1 MQQAAPTPT
10 HPIEATINIPGSK
23 SITNRALILAALAQG
38 TSRLS
43 NIQISDDTR
52 TLITALKQLGIEITV
67 DEKKATCHIKGC
79 DGIFPN
85 NKATI
90 WCQDAGT
97 IARFLLAAC
106 AIMPGEYYIDATPRL
121 RARPIFPLLNALTE
135 QGATILPIEA
145 KSLPL
150 TLKGKRFLAGGP
162 IATDASLSSQIASA
176 LLMIAPFTEK
186 PVTLTL
192 EKLVSE
198 PYIAMTLS
206 VMTAFGVSAKQI
218 EALRFQIPNTQRY
231 LATEYLIE
239 PDYSTASYFFAA
251 AAITGGRVTIQ
262 PTERANVI
270 QGDIAFLNALEQM
283 GCLIEE
289 TATGLIVQG
298 PEELAGIK
306 IDMSDFSDTF
316 MTLAAIAPFAKE
328 PTHIYNIAHARLKE
342 SDRIAVMESELSKLG
357 VKVESGADWMTIY
370 PSKPHGGLIDPHN
383 DHRIAMACAVV
394 GLKTPGVMI
403 DNAEC
408 VGKTCPAFFELWY
421 KMI

>member
-10 HPIEATINIPGSK
+10 HPIQATINIPGSK

-38 TSRLS
+38 SSRLS
-43 NIQISDDTR
+43 NMQISDDTL

-67 DEKKATCHIKGC
+67 DKKNTICYIKGC
-79 DGIFPN
+79 DGVFPN

-121 RARPIFPLLNALTE
+121 RTRPITPLLNALIE
-135 QGATILPIEA
+135 QGATILPA
-145 KSLPL
+145 KTQSLPL
-150 TLKGKRFLAGGP
+150 TLRGKRFLAGGH
-162 IATDASLSSQIASA
+162 ITIDASLSSQIASA

-192 EKLVSE
+192 KQLVSE

-206 VMTAFGVSAKQI
+206 VMAAFGVTAKQI
-218 EALRFQIPNTQRY
+218 DALHFHIPNTQHY
-231 LATEYLIE
+231 QATEYAIE

-251 AAITGGRVTIQ
+251 AAVTGGHITIQ
-262 PTERANVI
+262 PTERAKVI
-270 QGDIAFLNALEQM
+270 QGDIAFLGALEQM
-283 GCLIEE
+283 GCRVEE
-289 TATGLIVQG
+289 TASGLSVHG
-298 PEELAGIK
+298 PKELTGIK
-306 IDMSDFSDTF
+306 IDMGNFSDTF
-316 MTLAAIAPFAKE
+316 MTLAAIAPFAKG

-342 SDRIAVMESELSKLG
+342 SDRIAAMESELSKLG
-357 VKVESGADWMTIY
+357 VRVESGKDWMTIY
-370 PSKPHGGLIDPHN
+370 PSETHGGLVDPHN

-394 GLKTPGVMI
+394 GLRTPGVMI

-408 VGKTCPAFFELWY
+408 VGKTCPEFFELWN
-421 KMI
+421 KM